1 MRPTPPPLPY
11 RLRADLFTHLA
22 VMEKSGLPALKAFDL
37 LRLPPAGQER
47 LLAMRRM
54 LAKGSDPAT
63 AGLRSHLFSHAEA
76 AMVKAALQA
85 GSPAATYQRLA
96 DSHGAKASQL
106 AAIKSRSLLPAVMLL
121 VALSVA
127 PLPELVSGRIG
138 AGGYLW
144 LILRPLIVLGGV
156 VLAGRWAINWFRSGT
171 PSPARAA
178 VDSVLLQLPLFGPMH
193 ARAVR
198 RDFIESLAMQLEAG
212 LPVFEAL
219 PLSLPTANNSILRAQ
234 FARLLPMLKE
244 GTTLA
249 QAFTSLGVAQLQ
261 DLTDMVKTG
270 EASGT
275 LPDMLFR
282 FVRQESE
289 AINLFQ
295 QQVADW
301 VPRIFYA
308 GVAVWMATRILSGQP
323 TMPMP

>member
-1 MRPTPPPLPY
+1 MRPTPPPLSY

-22 VMEKSGLPALKAFDL
+22 VMEKSGLPAHKAFEL
-37 LRLPPAGQER
+37 LRLPRDGQQR
-47 LLAMRRM
+47 LVIMRRL

-121 VALSVA
+121 VALGVA
-127 PLPELVSGRIG
+127 PLPDLVSGRIG

-144 LILRPLIVLGGV
+144 QIVRPLMLLAVVVLGG
-156 VLAGRWAINWFRSGT
+156 RRAINWFRSGT
-171 PSPARAA
+171 PSPARAG
-178 VDSVLLQLPLFGPMH
+178 VDRFLLQLPLFGPMH

-249 QAFTSLGVAQLQ
+249 QAFISLGIADLQQL
-261 DLTDMVKTG
+261 TESVRTG
-270 EASGT
+270 EASGS
-275 LPDMLFR
+275 LPEMLFR
-282 FVRQESE
+282 HVRRETE
-289 AINLFQ
+289 AIDLFQ
-295 QQVADW
+295 QQLADW

-308 GVAVWMATRILSGQP
+308 GVAVWMATRILAGHSA
-323 TMPMP
+323 MPMP

>member
-22 VMEKSGLPALKAFDL
+22 TMEKAGLPALKAFDL
-37 LRLPPAGQER
+37 LRLPPEGQER

-63 AGLRSHLFSHAEA
+63 AGLRSHLFSHAEST
-76 AMVKAALQA
+76 MIKAALQS

-96 DSHGAKASQL
+96 DSHGARASQL

-121 VALSVA
+121 VALCVA
-127 PLPELVSGRIG
+127 PLPELVSGRLTG
-138 AGGYLW
+138 AGYAW
-144 LILRPLIVLGGV
+144 QVLRPLLLLGV
-156 VLAGRWAINWFRSGT
+156 VAAGGRYMINWFQSGA
-171 PSPARAA
+171 PMPARGSIDRA
-178 VDSVLLQLPLFGPMH
+178 LLQLPLFGPMH
-193 ARAVR
+193 ARATR

-212 LPVFEAL
+212 LPIFDAL
-219 PLSLPTANNSILRAQ
+219 PLSLPTANNGIIRAQ
-234 FARLLPMLKE
+234 FARLLPMLKD
-244 GTTLA
+244 GATLA
-249 QAFTSLGVAQLQ
+249 QAFTSLGIPELH
-261 DLTDMVKTG
+261 DLSDLVRTG

-275 LPDMLFR
+275 LPELLFR
-282 FVRQESE
+282 HVRTETD

-308 GVAVWMATRILSGQP
+308 GVALWMASRILSSQP
-323 TMPMP
+323 PMP

>member
-22 VMEKSGLPALKAFDL
+22 VMEKSGLPALKAFEL
-37 LRLPPAGQER
+37 LRLPPSGQER

-76 AMVKAALQA
+76 AMVKAALQS

-106 AAIKSRSLLPAVMLL
+106 AAIKSRSLLPAVMLM
-121 VALSVA
+121 VALSVV
-127 PLPELVSGRIG
+127 PLPDLVAGRID

-144 LILRPLIVLGGV
+144 QILRPLLALGAVAIG
-156 VLAGRWAINWFRSGT
+156 GRWAINWFRSGA
-171 PSPARAA
+171 PSPARAS
-178 VDSVLLQLPLFGPMH
+178 VDSLLLRLPLFGPMH
-193 ARAVR
+193 ARATR
-198 RDFIESLAMQLEAG
+198 RDFVESLAMQLEAG
-212 LPVFEAL
+212 LPIFEAL

-234 FARLLPMLKE
+234 FARLLPMLKD
-244 GTTLA
+244 GTTLT
-249 QAFTSLGVAQLQ
+249 QAFTSLGITELQ
-261 DLTDMVKTG
+261 DLTDMVRIG
-270 EASGT
+270 ESSGA
-275 LPDMLFR
+275 LPELMFR
-282 FVRQESE
+282 YVRIETE

-308 GVAVWMATRILSGQP
+308 GVAVWMASRILSGQP